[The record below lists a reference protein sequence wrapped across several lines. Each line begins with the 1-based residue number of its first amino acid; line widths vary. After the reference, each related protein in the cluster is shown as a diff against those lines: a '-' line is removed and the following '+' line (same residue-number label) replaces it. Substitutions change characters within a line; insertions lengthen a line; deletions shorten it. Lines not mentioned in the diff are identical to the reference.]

1 MKTILLLDNRTGRQ
15 IEPKT
20 SFTYT
25 KKNNHLFFQFIAYDS
40 SLNSYSNNDNDE
52 LYKGDVVEIF
62 LDLGDDFY
70 YEFEVAPAGATFIA
84 KIING
89 TPLFI
94 KKDFFKSKVT
104 IDGQTYKV
112 NMAIDLDKYKQIK
125 HIKFNAF
132 RIETKGIRQNYILQ
146 ALSPTLTDS
155 FHVRNKFVELI

>member
-15 IEPKT
+15 IEPRT

-70 YEFEVAPAGATFIA
+70 YEFEVAPAGATFVA
-84 KIING
+84 KIFNGKPQFINNN
-89 TPLFI
+89 
-94 KKDFFKSKVT
+94 FFKSKTNIEANNYRVN
-104 IDGQTYKV
+104 ID
-112 NMAIDLDKYKQIK
+112 IDLSSFKENS

-146 ALSPTLTDS
+146 ALSPPLPDS